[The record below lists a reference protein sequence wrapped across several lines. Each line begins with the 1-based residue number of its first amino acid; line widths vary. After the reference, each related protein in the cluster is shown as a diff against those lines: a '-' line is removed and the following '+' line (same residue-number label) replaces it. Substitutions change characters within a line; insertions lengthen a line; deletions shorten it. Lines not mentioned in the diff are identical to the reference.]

1 MSGNNGLAAVILA
14 AGQGTRMK
22 SDMAK
27 VLHQLCGRPM
37 IRYVVDAAGS
47 IDPERIILVVGYQ
60 AEAVM
65 KEMDGEDV
73 EFALQEE
80 RLGTGHAVL
89 QAGSLLEGFSGTV
102 MVLTGDTPLLRSV
115 TLAALLETH
124 RDSCASATVLSAVL
138 EDATGYG
145 RIIKDKQGQFLKIV
159 EHKDASDDEK
169 KVNEINS
176 GIFCFES
183 RDLFSALAGV
193 GKENAQ
199 GEYYLTDVMSIL
211 REEGRKT
218 VVHLCLDRQEV
229 MGINDVDQLKEA
241 ERLMN

>member
-1 MSGNNGLAAVILA
+1 MILA

-27 VLHQLCGRPM
+27 VLHKICGKPM

-47 IDPERIILVVGYQ
+47 IGPKRIILVVGHQ

-65 KEMDGEDV
+65 KEMDGENV
-73 EFALQEE
+73 EFALQKE

-89 QAGSLLEGFSGTV
+89 QAGSLLEGFVGTI
-102 MVLTGDTPLLRSV
+102 MVLTGDTPLLRPK
-115 TLAALLETH
+115 TLAGLLETH
-124 RDSCASATVLSAVL
+124 LASGASATVLTAVL

-145 RIIKDKQGQFLKIV
+145 RVIKDTQGHFLKIV

-183 RDLFSALAGV
+183 RDLFSALARV
-193 GKENAQ
+193 GRENAQ
-199 GEYYLTDVMSIL
+199 GEYYLPDVMSIL
-211 REEGRKT
+211 RKDGRKT
-218 VVHLCLDRQEV
+218 VVHLCPDRQEV

>member
-1 MSGNNGLAAVILA
+1 MSGSNSLAAVILA

-27 VLHQLCGRPM
+27 VLHKLWGRSM

-47 IDPERIILVVGYQ
+47 TAPNRIILVVGHQ

-65 KEMDGEDV
+65 KEMGGEAV

-89 QAGSLLEGFSGTV
+89 QAAPMLEGFSGTI
-102 MVLTGDTPLLRSV
+102 MVLTGDTPLLRPE
-115 TLAALLETH
+115 TLAGLLETH
-124 RDSCASATVLSAVL
+124 RDSGASATVLTAVL
-138 EDATGYG
+138 EDAAGYG
-145 RIIKDKQGQFLKIV
+145 RIIKDKQGNFLKIV
-159 EHKDASDDEK
+159 EHRDASDDEK

-183 RDLFSALAGV
+183 DDLFSALASV
-193 GKENAQ
+193 GRENAQ

-211 REEGRKT
+211 RKKGRKT
-218 VVHLCLDRQEV
+218 IVHLCADRQEV
-229 MGINDVDQLKEA
+229 MGINDLDQLKEA
-241 ERLMN
+241 ERLMS

>member
-1 MSGNNGLAAVILA
+1 MSGSNSLAAVILA

-27 VLHQLCGRPM
+27 VLHKLCGRSM

-47 IDPERIILVVGYQ
+47 TAPNRIIIVVGHQ

-65 KEMDGEDV
+65 KEMDGEAV

-89 QAGSLLEGFSGTV
+89 QAAPMLEGFSGTI
-102 MVLTGDTPLLRSV
+102 MVLTGDTPLLRPE
-115 TLAALLETH
+115 TLAGLLETH
-124 RDSCASATVLSAVL
+124 RDSGASATVLTAVL
-138 EDATGYG
+138 EDAAGYG
-145 RIIKDKQGQFLKIV
+145 RIIKDKQGDFLKIV
-159 EHKDASDDEK
+159 EHRDASDDEK

-183 RDLFSALAGV
+183 DDLFSALASV
-193 GKENAQ
+193 GRENAQ

-211 REEGRKT
+211 RKEGRKT
-218 VVHLCLDRQEV
+218 VVYLCADRQEV
-229 MGINDVDQLKEA
+229 MGINDLDQLKEA
-241 ERLMN
+241 ERLMS